1 MNQNFC
7 IVVLLGLPAS
17 GKSWLAD
24 KLCSFLSEN
33 DCVVKCAAYD
43 NIVSLEEQAKIA
55 LSSTSE
61 LTKHYRREMK
71 ETVESILATPNSSQK
86 NVMIVDDNNY
96 YRSMRYEYHQLAAKF
111 NTGYLQIYVRC
122 EVANALFQN
131 SNRPQ
136 SNRVPDCV
144 IVQMDTRLELPCES
158 WENSLT
164 IDSADLNN
172 PSMMSKI
179 WVRIQEAISNPVSTI
194 KRLEEKKLV
203 AEQSKLCNNHNV
215 VHNIDKALRK
225 QISQYIREHKEK
237 NSARVLAA
245 QLNDIRQSVMEDAKR
260 GIIAPPADILKA
272 DESIDMPKLETW
284 VTTIFL
290 QRCSS
295 QHGHDLVILF
305 FFFLFLCYKF

>member
-1 MNQNFC
+1 
-7 IVVLLGLPAS
+7 
-17 GKSWLAD
+17 
-24 KLCSFLSEN
+24 
-33 DCVVKCAAYD
+33 
-43 NIVSLEEQAKIA
+43 
-55 LSSTSE
+55 
-61 LTKHYRREMK
+61 MK

-111 NTGYLQIYVRC
+111 NTGYLQIY
-122 EVANALFQN
+122 
-131 SNRPQ
+131 
-136 SNRVPDCV
+136 
-144 IVQMDTRLELPCES
+144 MDTRLELPCES

-260 GIIAPPADILKA
+260 GIIVPPADILKA

-295 QHGHDLVILF
+295 QHGHDLVILE
-305 FFFLFLCYKF
+305 